1 MEKLLIA
8 GVNTRPLAKSAYE
21 LGYEVYSASYFCT
34 SDFNSYHHKKCI
46 LKQKPHHSCGY
57 FQESYRPSELRE
69 LCSEWIDEIDYIIPY
84 TGISPQNF
92 PSSKVLGNKNV
103 ENIEN
108 KYQLYKKIRKHFN
121 LPETFLLTS
130 LEEAGEINNQ
140 NPEKEYLIKPVHGS
154 GGYGIFQLDSLTTDT
169 ILNNSSQA
177 HDGDN
182 GYDNGDNSNYCLKSI
197 SNEKFI
203 LQEYISGSEVS
214 SSVISTKKEA
224 LSIISSSQLI
234 NPDESSGNKF
244 IYSGNITPYP
254 GKDME
259 IKEIGQ
265 EVIEHLKLI
274 GSNGVDMI
282 INNEEIYVIEV
293 NPRFQGTF
301 ECAESSLGIN
311 LIEAHIKSCSGE
323 LIEIPEVEKYS
334 VKEIIYAPE
343 KSIAGKL
350 NIPGV
355 YDIPQEQAIIEKG
368 EPLVTIL
375 QTGKS
380 CADAIN
386 KTNYLRNK
394 VKENIYPVKNI

>member
-1 MEKLLIA
+1 MEKLLIV

-21 LGYEVYSASYFCT
+21 LGYDVYSASYFCT

-57 FQESYRPSELRE
+57 FKESYSPLELRE
-69 LCSEWIDEIDYIIPY
+69 LCSEWIDEIDYIIAY
-84 TGISPQNF
+84 TGISPQSF

-121 LPETFLLTS
+121 LPETFLLST
-130 LEEAGEINNQ
+130 LEEAWEIKNQ
-140 NPEKEYLIKPVHGS
+140 NPEKDYLIKPVYGS
-154 GGYGIFQLDSLTTDT
+154 GGYGIFQLDSLTPD
-169 ILNNSSQA
+169 
-177 HDGDN
+177 
-182 GYDNGDNSNYCLKSI
+182 SI

-234 NPDESSGNKF
+234 NQDESSGNKF

-254 GKDME
+254 GDDLP
-259 IKEIGQ
+259 IKEVGQ
-265 EVIEHLKLI
+265 EVIDYLKLI

-282 INNEEIYVIEV
+282 INNGEIYVIEV

-301 ECAESSLGIN
+301 ECTESSLGIN
-311 LIEAHIKSCSGE
+311 LIDAHIKSCSGE

-343 KSIAGKL
+343 RLSVGNI

-355 YDIPQEQAIIEKG
+355 YDIPRKHTIIEKG

-375 QTGKS
+375 QTGET
-380 CADAIN
+380 CQDAVN
-386 KTNYLRNK
+386 KVNKVLGK